1 VSSRPPVETGGR
13 GSVQEQVGRVHFF
26 LLLLSAPAPVLCSC
40 SCILLLLLINM
51 PYEVFL
57 AFRYLRSR
65 HKRRLARATSIAAIL
80 GICMGVAALIVAF
93 ALSNGFRDEM
103 KEKILQ
109 GTAHLSVLRADGRP
123 IENHSELARRLREV
137 DGVVSASATTYD
149 GALVRGSRDSG
160 YAVIRGIE
168 NEGGQLAQ
176 ASRWL
181 SEGSFGPLFETPATG
196 ELSIPKAVVGADLAA
211 RIGVAAGDVF
221 QVLPGSETVSGS
233 TRRLRVA
240 GIFRSGL
247 FEYDS
252 TWIYVAFE
260 TASALAGSNHAASV
274 MSVQVSDADNVKQ
287 VSASVSK
294 HLGSGYTIVDW
305 QQANQPL
312 FSALALERR
321 MGLFIIGL
329 IIAIAT
335 LNITTML
342 VLVVVERRRDIA
354 ILNAL
359 GATRAGVMLVFV
371 IEGAVVGAIG
381 AIAGVVLGFIVCIIG
396 NHYKLV
402 SLPADVYSISHVPL
416 TPRPGEMFLAALVA
430 FVLSVLATIYPARA
444 ASRLRPV
451 EALRDS

>member
-1 VSSRPPVETGGR
+1 
-13 GSVQEQVGRVHFF
+13 
-26 LLLLSAPAPVLCSC
+26 
-40 SCILLLLLINM
+40 M
-51 PYEVFL
+51 PYEIFL

-65 HKRRLARATSIAAIL
+65 RKRRLARATSIAAIL

-103 KEKILQ
+103 REKILQ
-109 GTAHLSVLRADGRP
+109 GTAHLSVVRADGRA
-123 IENHSELARRLREV
+123 IENYSELASRLKQV
-137 DGVVSASATTYD
+137 NGVASASATTYD
-149 GALVRGSRDSG
+149 GALARGSKGSG
-160 YAVIRGIE
+160 YAVIRGVDKDA
-168 NEGGQLAQ
+168 AQ
-176 ASRWL
+176 SAWL
-181 SEGSFGPLFETPATG
+181 REGSFGPLFETSST
-196 ELSIPKAVVGADLAA
+196 EIPNAVVGADLAA
-211 RIGVAAGDVF
+211 RIGLSPGDII
-221 QVLPGSETVSGS
+221 QVLPANESTT

-252 TWIYVAFE
+252 TWIYVSME
-260 TASALAGSNHAASV
+260 TASAFAGNNHAASV
-274 MSVQVSDADNVKQ
+274 MSVQVHDVDNVKQ
-287 VSASVSK
+287 VSADVSK
-294 HLGSGYTIVDW
+294 AIGNSYTIVDW

-312 FSALALERR
+312 FAALALERR

-342 VLVVVERRRDIA
+342 ILVVVERRRDIA

-359 GATRAGVMLVFV
+359 GATRSGVMLLFI

-381 AIAGVVLGFIVCIIG
+381 AVAGVVIGFIACAIG

-402 SLPADVYSISHVPL
+402 SLPADVYSISNVPL
-416 TPRPGEMFLAALVA
+416 ITRPSEMFVAALVA

-444 ASRLRPV
+444 ASRMRPA

>member
-1 VSSRPPVETGGR
+1 
-13 GSVQEQVGRVHFF
+13 
-26 LLLLSAPAPVLCSC
+26 
-40 SCILLLLLINM
+40 M

-103 KEKILQ
+103 RDKILQ
-109 GTAHLSVLRADGRP
+109 GTAHLSVLRTDGRP
-123 IENHSELARRLREV
+123 IENYSELANRV
-137 DGVVSASATTYD
+137 KQVNGVVSASATTYD
-149 GALVRGSRDSG
+149 GALARGSKGSG

-168 NEGGQLAQ
+168 KEATQSVERQ
-176 ASRWL
+176 WIRD
-181 SEGSFGPLFETPATG
+181 GSFGPVTETLPG
-196 ELSIPKAVVGADLAA
+196 YLPNAVVGVDLAA
-211 RIGVAAGDVF
+211 RIGVSVGDDF
-221 QVLPGSETVSGS
+221 QVISATDSKMH
-233 TRRLRVA
+233 RLHVA
-240 GIFRSGL
+240 GTFRSGL

-252 TWIYVAFE
+252 TWIYVGMD
-260 TASALAGSNHAASV
+260 TASKFAGNNHAATV
-274 MSVQVSDADNVKQ
+274 LSVQVNNADNVKQ
-287 VSASVSK
+287 VSTNVAK
-294 HLGSGYTIVDW
+294 ALGDTYTLVDW

-342 VLVVVERRRDIA
+342 ILVVVERRRDIA

-359 GATRAGVMLVFV
+359 GATRTGVMLVFI
-371 IEGAVVGAIG
+371 IEGAVIGALG
-381 AIAGVVLGFIVCIIG
+381 AIAGVALGFVACVIG
-396 NHYKLV
+396 NHYKVV
-402 SLPADVYSISHVPL
+402 SLPADVYSISNVPL
-416 TPRPGEMFLAALVA
+416 IPKPGEMLLAALVA

>member
-1 VSSRPPVETGGR
+1 
-13 GSVQEQVGRVHFF
+13 
-26 LLLLSAPAPVLCSC
+26 
-40 SCILLLLLINM
+40 M

-65 HKRRLARATSIAAIL
+65 HKRRLARATSVAAIL

-103 KEKILQ
+103 RDKILQ
-109 GTAHLSVLRADGRP
+109 GTAHLSVLRTDGRP
-123 IENHSELARRLREV
+123 IENYAELASRLKQV

-149 GALVRGSRDSG
+149 GALARGSKGSG

-168 NEGGQLAQ
+168 KEATQLPERQ
-176 ASRWL
+176 WIR
-181 SEGSFGPLFETPATG
+181 EGSFGPVT
-196 ELSIPKAVVGADLAA
+196 SIYPSCLPNAAVGVDLAT
-211 RIGVAAGDVF
+211 RIGLSLGDDF
-221 QVLPGSETVSGS
+221 EIISASDS
-233 TRRLRVA
+233 KSHRLHVA

-252 TWIYVAFE
+252 TWIYVGLE
-260 TASALAGSNHAASV
+260 TATEFAGRNHAASV
-274 MSVQVSDADNVKQ
+274 VSVQVKDIDNVKT
-287 VSASVSK
+287 VSAEISK
-294 HLGSGYTIVDW
+294 ALGNSYTIVDW

-342 VLVVVERRRDIA
+342 ILVVVERRRDIA

-359 GATRAGVMLVFV
+359 GATRAGVMLVFI
-371 IEGAVVGAIG
+371 IEGAVIGAIG
-381 AIAGVVLGFIVCIIG
+381 AVTGVLLGFVLCVIG

-402 SLPADVYSISHVPL
+402 SLPADVYSISNVPL
-416 TPRPGEMFLAALVA
+416 IPKPGEMILAALVA

>member
-1 VSSRPPVETGGR
+1 
-13 GSVQEQVGRVHFF
+13 
-26 LLLLSAPAPVLCSC
+26 
-40 SCILLLLLINM
+40 M

-65 HKRRLARATSIAAIL
+65 HKRRLVRATSVAAIL

-103 KEKILQ
+103 RDKILQ
-109 GTAHLSVLRADGRP
+109 GTAHLSVLRTDGRP
-123 IENHSELARRLREV
+123 IENYAELASRVKQVE
-137 DGVVSASATTYD
+137 GVVSASATTYD
-149 GALVRGSRDSG
+149 GALARGTKGSG

-168 NEGGQLAQ
+168 KEAAQLAQ
-176 ASRWL
+176 RQWIR
-181 SEGSFGPLFETPATG
+181 EGSFDLPEKSVTCLPY
-196 ELSIPKAVVGADLAA
+196 AVVGVDLAA
-211 RIGVAAGDVF
+211 RIGLTVGDDF
-221 QVLPGSETVSGS
+221 EVLSATQSKMH
-233 TRRLRVA
+233 RLHVG

-252 TWIYVAFE
+252 TWIYVGMD
-260 TASALAGSNHAASV
+260 TASDFAGNNHAASV
-274 MSVQVSDADNVKQ
+274 LSVQVNDVDNVRE
-287 VSASVSK
+287 VSANVSK
-294 HLGSGYTIVDW
+294 ALGNSYTIVDW

-342 VLVVVERRRDIA
+342 ILVVVERRRDIA

-359 GATRAGVMLVFV
+359 GATRAGVMMVFI
-371 IEGAVVGAIG
+371 IEGAVIGAIG
-381 AIAGVVLGFIVCIIG
+381 AVVGVALGFVLCAIG
-396 NHYKLV
+396 NYFKLV
-402 SLPADVYSISHVPL
+402 SLPADVYSISNVPL
-416 TPRPGEMFLAALVA
+416 IPKPTEMILAALVA